1 MKHARFFPLFSL
13 LLLLFLPGC
22 VFFTADPPVAGP
34 DAERRYDD
42 AGIKTDIASGLLK
55 IDAAK
60 ANRVNVHCYDGHVF
74 LIGEADKEFRAKA
87 LDFARKVE
95 DVVHVT
101 THWFPPGT
109 SSALRDAAI
118 EAEIDGKLFFA
129 DDINARRVDIDVW
142 GGHVV
147 LTGLVGRQSEIDSA
161 VAAIKKI
168 QQVRSVTSYL
178 SLMRETPE
186 RETHKQEKAEEKKAE
201 QEKARPEQP
210 PKKRNPHAAVSPS

>member
-1 MKHARFFPLFSL
+1 MKHSRFSPFFSL

-74 LIGEADKEFRAKA
+74 LIGEADKEFRAQA
-87 LDFARKVE
+87 IDFARKVE

-101 THWFPPGT
+101 THWFPPGS

-118 EAEIDGKLFFA
+118 EAEIDARLFFA
-129 DDINARRVDIDVW
+129 DDINARRVAIDVW

-147 LTGLVGRQSEIDSA
+147 LTGLAVRQSEIDSA

-168 QQVRSVTSYL
+168 KQVRSVTSYL

-186 RETHKQEKAEEKKAE
+186 RETHKQEKA
-201 QEKARPEQP
+201 
-210 PKKRNPHAAVSPS
+210 S